1 MINDEI
7 LKAKVRRATF
17 TREKLQENVEKDK
30 MCAAVNKKILL
41 SSRIHLFCF
50 FVNDICEAFICTTN
64 HN

>member
-41 SSRIHLFCF
+41 SSRIHLLLFFFCK
-50 FVNDICEAFICTTN
+50 
-64 HN
+64 

>member
-30 MCAAVNKKILL
+30 MCVLL
-41 SSRIHLFCF
+41 
-50 FVNDICEAFICTTN
+50 
-64 HN
+64 